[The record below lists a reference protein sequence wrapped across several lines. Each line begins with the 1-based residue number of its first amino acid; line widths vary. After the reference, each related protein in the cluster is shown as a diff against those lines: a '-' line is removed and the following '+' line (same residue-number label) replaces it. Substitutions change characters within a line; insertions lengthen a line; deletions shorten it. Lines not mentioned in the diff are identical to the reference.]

1 MQTRTV
7 VFGVGFVP
15 RVFSHFVI
23 GVVFVVVVG
32 TNAYYSVFIENKS
45 SVKTAASLFTAP
57 QPQRYFDTFFQS
69 LVHLCNLTYK
79 RHKSMAKF
87 IKYTDVPVFAN
98 FSSPDQAPITG
109 GAGSDLMAANDVT
122 INFEASL
129 EPRKYLGKTPISNDY
144 APTGPLQAKISFSW
158 FPLIGENTNSRLIS
172 QTGVLALTGE
182 FETGHQ
188 IRVGNFLFKDCHLNS
203 YTIQIT
209 PYQPIVFS
217 ADFNSYDTETIEGT
231 SFTGLAG
238 APALLQAAGTGAYFD
253 SLHALAVGITGN
265 LEPLPQSKKSVQ
277 INTSCGRNAVYSIGS
292 KTPDRVLLNSVERTV
307 TIEGENVGAIID
319 YNGSGD
325 GSSVSFRFSPFRYF
339 VTGTSFNP
347 RTDYKL
353 AIDVSGKITSQS
365 LTQQPGNTLNGSV
378 SLKENIY

>member
-1 MQTRTV
+1 
-7 VFGVGFVP
+7 
-15 RVFSHFVI
+15 
-23 GVVFVVVVG
+23 
-32 TNAYYSVFIENKS
+32 
-45 SVKTAASLFTAP
+45 
-57 QPQRYFDTFFQS
+57 
-69 LVHLCNLTYK
+69 
-79 RHKSMAKF
+79 MAKF

-98 FSSPDQAPITG
+98 FSSPDQAPITNG
-109 GAGSDLMAANDVT
+109 TGSDLMAANDVS
-122 INFEASL
+122 ISFETSL
-129 EPRKYLGKTPISNDY
+129 EARKYLGKTPISNDY

-217 ADFNSYDTETIEGT
+217 ADFNSYDTEEIEGVA
-231 SFTGLAG
+231 FTGLAG
-238 APALLQAAGTGAYFD
+238 APALLKAAGTGAYFD

-265 LEPLPQSKKSVQ
+265 LEPLPQSKRSVQ
-277 INTSCGRNAVYSIGS
+277 INAACGRNPVYTIGS
-292 KTPDRVLLNSVERTV
+292 KTPDRVLLNNVERTV
-307 TIEGENVGAIID
+307 SIEGENVGQIIN

-339 VTGTSFNP
+339 ITGQSFNP
-347 RTDYKL
+347 KTDYKL
-353 AIDVSGKITSQS
+353 AIDVSGKIVSQS

-378 SLKENIY
+378 SIKENIY